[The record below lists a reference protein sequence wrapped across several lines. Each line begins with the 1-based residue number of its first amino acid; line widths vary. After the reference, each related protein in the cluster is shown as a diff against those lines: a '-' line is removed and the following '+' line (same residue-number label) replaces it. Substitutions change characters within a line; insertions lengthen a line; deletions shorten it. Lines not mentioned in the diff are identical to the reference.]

1 VSIPPIFFREIS
13 AAERP
18 RVEAALARLATTMR
32 RDELLA
38 RLADV
43 DADAPLADV
52 LERVAAE
59 AAS

>member
-1 VSIPPIFFREIS
+1 MIPPILHREIS

-43 DADAPLADV
+43 DVDAPLADT
-52 LERVAAE
+52 LERIAVE